1 MKTKIGLIV
10 CAVAVAAAGWVALQ
24 AAAQE
29 PPRTTGRVLVLSNEQ
44 TIEGA
49 IERQGDQYRVRRT
62 VGEVWVQ
69 QEQVL
74 RLCQDNG
81 EAYQFL
87 RSRANLRDPDE
98 HVRLSNWCQ
107 AHGLKKEAMDEARTV
122 AQMRPNDAASIGLLK
137 NLERAQHMHQRPQ
150 ETKPRQESESPPPV
164 DTNSLSMFVTRVQ
177 PILMNACAN
186 CHATGRGGAF
196 RLSRTYEHGWNSRK
210 TTLQNLSSV
219 LAHVDV
225 EQPQASLF
233 LTKAVSIHG
242 AMPQPAL
249 KDRDIPAFRALEE
262 WVRMTIESN
271 PHLAQKAH
279 ALLQTT
285 ARTSSEASPQ
295 TSAGDVE
302 KKPKAKSAA
311 PPLDRQEPGDPPSRT
326 EALPPARSNNVD
338 TDPVDTFDPVIFNR
352 QMHPQPKQEGGN
364 K

>member
-1 MKTKIGLIV
+1 MKSKIGLIV
-10 CAVAVAAAGWVALQ
+10 CAVAVSAAGWVVLQ
-24 AAAQE
+24 AAPQE

-74 RLCQDNG
+74 RLCQDHG

-107 AHGLKKEAMDEARTV
+107 AHGLKKEAIDEAKTV

-137 NLERAQHMHQRPQ
+137 NLERAQRMHQTAQ
-150 ETKPRQESESPPPV
+150 ETKPHQESESPPPV
-164 DTNSLSMFVTRVQ
+164 DTLSLSMFVTRVQ

-196 RLSRTYEHGWNSRK
+196 RLSRTYEHGWDSRK
-210 TTLQNLSSV
+210 TTLQNLSAV
-219 LAHVDV
+219 LARVDV

-233 LTKAVSIHG
+233 L
-242 AMPQPAL
+242 M

-262 WVRMTIESN
+262 WVRTTIESN
-271 PHLAQKAH
+271 PHLALKAH
-279 ALLQTT
+279 TPSHAG
-285 ARTSSEASPQ
+285 ARTLPEASPQ
-295 TSAGDVE
+295 ASADDVE
-302 KKPKAKSAA
+302 KKPTAKPAA
-311 PPLDRQEPGDPPSRT
+311 PPLDRKEPSDPPGRT
-326 EALPPARSNNVD
+326 EALPQARTNNVD
-338 TDPVDTFDPVIFNR
+338 ADPLDTFDPVIFNR
-352 QMHPQPKQEGGN
+352 QMHPLPKQEGGN

>member
-10 CAVAVAAAGWVALQ
+10 CAVAVAAAGWVVLS
-24 AAAQE
+24 AAAQDL
-29 PPRTTGRVLVLSNEQ
+29 PRTTGRVLVLSNEQ

-49 IERQGDQYRVRRT
+49 IERQGDQYRVRRP

-74 RLCQDNG
+74 RLCQDHG

-107 AHGLKKEAMDEARTV
+107 AHGLKKEAMDEASTV

-137 NLERAQHMHQRPQ
+137 NLERAQRMHQTAQ
-150 ETKPRQESESPPPV
+150 ETKPHQEPESPPPV
-164 DTNSLSMFVTRVQ
+164 DTNSLSIFVTRVQ

-210 TTLQNLSSV
+210 TTLQNLSAV
-219 LAHVDV
+219 LARVDV

-242 AMPQPAL
+242 AMSQPAL

-262 WVRMTIESN
+262 WVRTTIESN

-279 ALLQTT
+279 ALSQAT
-285 ARTSSEASPQ
+285 ARSSVEASPLPG
-295 TSAGDVE
+295 ADDAD
-302 KKPKAKSAA
+302 KKPKAKPAP
-311 PPLDRQEPGDPPSRT
+311 PPLDRKEPGDPPGRT
-326 EALPPARSNNVD
+326 EALPQARTNNVD
-338 TDPVDTFDPVIFNR
+338 ADPVDTFDPVIFNR
-352 QMHPQPKQEGGN
+352 QMHPLPNQEGGN

>member
-1 MKTKIGLIV
+1 M
-10 CAVAVAAAGWVALQ
+10 AVSAAGWVVLQ

-29 PPRTTGRVLVLSNEQ
+29 PPRTTGRILVLSNEQ
-44 TIEGA
+44 TIEGV

-74 RLCQDNG
+74 RLCQDHG

-107 AHGLKKEAMDEARTV
+107 AHGLKKEAIDEAKTV
-122 AQMRPNDAASIGLLK
+122 VQMRPNDAASIGLLK
-137 NLERAQHMHQRPQ
+137 NLERAQRMRQTAQ
-150 ETKPRQESESPPPV
+150 ETKPHQESESPPPV
-164 DTNSLSMFVTRVQ
+164 DTLSLSMFVTRVQ

-196 RLSRTYEHGWNSRK
+196 RLSRTYEHGWDSRK
-210 TTLQNLSSV
+210 TTLQNLSAV
-219 LAHVDV
+219 LARVDV

-262 WVRMTIESN
+262 WVRTTIESN
-271 PHLAQKAH
+271 PHLALKAH
-279 ALLQTT
+279 TPSHAG
-285 ARTSSEASPQ
+285 ARTLPEASPQ
-295 TSAGDVE
+295 ASADDVE
-302 KKPKAKSAA
+302 KKPQAKLAV
-311 PPLDRQEPGDPPSRT
+311 PPLDRKEAGDLPGRT
-326 EALPPARSNNVD
+326 EALPPARTNNVD
-338 TDPVDTFDPVIFNR
+338 ADPMDTFDPVIFNR
-352 QMHPQPKQEGGN
+352 QMHAPKQEGGN

>member
-10 CAVAVAAAGWVALQ
+10 CAVAVAAAGWVVLP
-24 AAAQE
+24 AAAQDL
-29 PPRTTGRVLVLSNEQ
+29 PRTTGRVLVLSNEQ
-44 TIEGA
+44 TIEGV
-49 IERQGDQYRVRRT
+49 IERQGEQYRVRRP

-74 RLCQDNG
+74 RLCQDHG

-107 AHGLKKEAMDEARTV
+107 AHGLKKEAMDEARMV

-137 NLERAQHMHQRPQ
+137 NLERAQRMHQTPQ
-150 ETKPRQESESPPPV
+150 ETKPHQEPESPPPV

-210 TTLQNLSSV
+210 TTLQNLSAV
-219 LAHVDV
+219 LARVDV

-242 AMPQPAL
+242 AMSQPAL

-262 WVRMTIESN
+262 WVRTTIESN

-279 ALLQTT
+279 ALSQAG
-285 ARTSSEASPQ
+285 ARTLPEASPQ
-295 TSAGDVE
+295 ASAGEVE
-302 KKPKAKSAA
+302 KKPMAKPAA
-311 PPLDRQEPGDPPSRT
+311 PPLDRKEPSDPPGRT
-326 EALPPARSNNVD
+326 EALPQARTNNVD
-338 TDPVDTFDPVIFNR
+338 ADPVDTFDPVIFNR
-352 QMHPQPKQEGGN
+352 QMHPLPKQEGGN